1 MHKSAIAG
9 VGIVAALALTLTA
22 CSSADEPTA
31 SSGDATS
38 SAAEPVTITYSNF
51 ISNGGNEDNLAAIVS
66 AFEADNPTI
75 TVDVTTMPYA
85 DYFTALQTDLA
96 AGTTADVFDIEY
108 ATYPTYQSA
117 GAFAPLEGVDSSVY

>member
-1 MHKSAIAG
+1 MVTGS
-9 VGIVAALALTLTA
+9 AALDVASPDDA
-22 CSSADEPTA
+22 VGSSADEPTA
-31 SSGDATS
+31 SSGNATS